1 MLLNLFKNQTFCVS
15 VSLKKKNMIII
26 NNVTSE
32 PSNTAA
38 IGMRKKSHTKPYN
51 KQIVTPD

>member
-1 MLLNLFKNQTFCVS
+1 MLLNLFKNQTLCFCEFE
-15 VSLKKKNMIII
+15 KKNMIII